1 MVVPPASRTVLGR
14 GRNEYQS
21 RDTRMSIGAINQR
34 HLAVVISIPI
44 RGKQKYDP
52 VKLARS
58 LYKVALGTAAFDLGK
73 KGVCESKYNAAR
85 NFVLGKSSFKNNFIM
100 CFKGTPHPQV
110 HVAHKSLNTGTRFV
124 IDIFGIIFMLNLEEQ
139 PVLQLNEQMEKADFK
154 SFALN

>member
-1 MVVPPASRTVLGR
+1 M
-14 GRNEYQS
+14 
-21 RDTRMSIGAINQR
+21 
-34 HLAVVISIPI
+34 
-44 RGKQKYDP
+44 
-52 VKLARS
+52 
-58 LYKVALGTAAFDLGK
+58 YKVALGTAAFDLGK

-85 NFVLGKSSFKNNFIM
+85 NLVLGKSSFKNNFIM

>member
-1 MVVPPASRTVLGR
+1 MGR

-21 RDTRMSIGAINQR
+21 RDARMSVGAINQS

-73 KGVCESKYNAAR
+73 KGYVRVN
-85 NFVLGKSSFKNNFIM
+85 IM
-100 CFKGTPHPQV
+100 PPEISC
-110 HVAHKSLNTGTRFV
+110 S
-124 IDIFGIIFMLNLEEQ
+124 
-139 PVLQLNEQMEKADFK
+139 EKALLRTT
-154 SFALN
+154 S